1 MKKLIIMLLAIM
13 CLFIGCS
20 KNETDEEIQLDPGS
34 IILNDYYKGIT
45 YDNGY
50 FYLLNDTEVYK
61 YNLSTDVYSKLFDVC
76 AEAVDTFKNEI
87 FIFSSNGVTV
97 YDEKGNVLQT
107 FPYDMAEMEIYA
119 LDRCVGDDTHIVVS
133 GWRSNSEFLEHKLF
147 LIRRTD
153 GTVQDITS
161 VLKGNAELFQI
172 QGVDISQTGKL
183 LVTAKI
189 TSELDNSK
197 NVCIEYNIE
206 KQTVELR
213 KNLPDAVQAQYT
225 GDDIYFYSNQLV
237 KCYDPVD
244 DSITIVRKYSNELL
258 SEKVGIEWSK
268 IQFIFFVAGNN
279 ILMISPHA
287 HAVYVDSLRYDSKPL
302 RILCPDNIAMFY
314 AIEETIADYESENH
328 MNVEIVE
335 LPMEAYQDKLLL
347 RFLSFD
353 SEFDLYY
360 LPGINASMTLYTIL
374 QNKQY
379 YPLNNDPGIQK
390 IFEKYN
396 GGVAEV
402 MKDGDN
408 IYGLPWILNTYYLE
422 VNESAFSEYDLALPN
437 SDWTL
442 DDVWSLCEII
452 ETENLPVTVFSTDMD
467 IISYMLTLWL
477 EEDCTD
483 EEALITLIERIQKNQ
498 NSLAPKDA
506 GVYGDADNSLFHIS
520 WQYSSENYEE
530 SANKLV
536 AFPKYTEDS
545 ARRLTLNAAVLMNP
559 NTTQNEKA
567 HEFLCRMYSDN
578 CNVMDSMTIDFSGI
592 CKPYL
597 LGGDAVQ
604 VINQTIMK
612 LYDQSAALI
621 ANNMIKKIKRIVIE

>member
-1 MKKLIIMLLAIM
+1 MKKLIIMLLAVM
-13 CLFIGCS
+13 CLLIGCS
-20 KNETDEEIQLDPGS
+20 KNKTDDEIQLDPGS

-45 YDNGY
+45 YENGH

-61 YNLSTDVYSKLFDVC
+61 YNLSTDVYLKLFDVR
-76 AEAVDTFKNEI
+76 ADAVDTFKNEI
-87 FIFSSNGVTV
+87 FLFSSEGVTV
-97 YDEKGNVLQT
+97 YSESGDILQT
-107 FPYDMAEMEIYA
+107 FPYDMTDMGIYA
-119 LDRCVGDDTHIVVS
+119 VDRCVGNDTYIVVS
-133 GWRSNSEFLEHKLF
+133 GWRSDSEFLEHKLF

-172 QGVDISQTGKL
+172 QGVDTSQTGKL

-197 NVCIEYNIE
+197 NVCIEYNIA
-206 KQTVELR
+206 KQSVELR
-213 KNLPDAVQAQYT
+213 KNLPDAEQAQYT
-225 GDDIYFYSNQLV
+225 ADAIYFYSNQLV
-237 KCYDPVD
+237 KRYDPSD
-244 DSITIVRKYSNELL
+244 DSVTIIRKYANELL
-258 SEKVGIEWSK
+258 SEKTGTEWSK
-268 IQFIFFVAGNN
+268 IQFQFIASGNN
-279 ILMISPHA
+279 ILMVSPHA
-287 HAVYVDSLRYDSKPL
+287 HAVYVDAIRYASEPL

-328 MNVEIVE
+328 INVEIVE
-335 LPMEAYQDKLLL
+335 LPMETYQDKLLL

-353 SEFDLYY
+353 SGFDLYY
-360 LPGINASMTLYTIL
+360 LPGINASMILHTIL

-379 YPLNNDPGIQK
+379 YPLNNDPGIRE

-408 IYGLPWILNTYYLE
+408 IYGLPWILHTYYLE
-422 VNESAFSEYDLALPN
+422 VNENAFREYDLALPN

-452 ETENLPVTVFSTDMD
+452 KNQNLPVTVFSTDME

-483 EEALITLIERIQKNQ
+483 KDALITLIEKIQENQ
-498 NSLAPKDA
+498 NQLAPKNA
-506 GVYGDADNSLFHIS
+506 GAYGDPDHSLFHIS
-520 WQYSSENYEE
+520 WQYSSENYRE
-530 SANKLV
+530 STSKLA
-536 AFPKYTEDS
+536 AFPKYTENA
-545 ARRLTLNAAVLMNP
+545 ARCMVLNTAVLMNP

-567 HEFLCRMYSDN
+567 SELLCRMYSDN
-578 CNVMDSMTIDFSGI
+578 CNVMETMTVDFTGA

-597 LGGDAVQ
+597 FGGDAVN
-604 VINQTIMK
+604 VINQAIIE
-612 LYDQSAALI
+612 LYEQSADILADE
-621 ANNMIKKIKRIVIE
+621 MIGKIQRIVIE